1 MEEEDVFWNRLEEEE
16 SSLAE
21 RFPAWTRDSAVW
33 GLSSRL
39 ENEGEAWLELGLGV
53 EASSNLLK
61 LCCEFIALLS
71 HQSSFL
77 LEAIPMEE
85 EIQIPCTLPLVD
97 AIKNLPQNN

>member
-1 MEEEDVFWNRLEEEE
+1 MEEQEDLFWNRLEEE
-16 SSLAE
+16 SSFTE

-39 ENEGEAWLELGLGV
+39 ENEGEAWLEPGLGV

-85 EIQIPCTLPLVD
+85 ET
-97 AIKNLPQNN
+97 